1 MGSEVVDLVNKFSI
15 NLGKSE
21 IILTSSCFIIDTV
34 INKNE
39 NGTKELALKG
49 IASRYFRTDIFTVL
63 ILLFYTHIHMFEIL
77 LV

>member
-21 IILTSSCFIIDTV
+21 IILSSIIDTV